1 MTHTHTHGR
10 VFSLSNLLLTREG
23 SLVLHPRLF
32 GEAGGRAAGCTV
44 WVLAPQNTSVASI
57 TWL

>member
-1 MTHTHTHGR
+1 MTHTHMHGR

-32 GEAGGRAAGCTV
+32 GEAAGCTV